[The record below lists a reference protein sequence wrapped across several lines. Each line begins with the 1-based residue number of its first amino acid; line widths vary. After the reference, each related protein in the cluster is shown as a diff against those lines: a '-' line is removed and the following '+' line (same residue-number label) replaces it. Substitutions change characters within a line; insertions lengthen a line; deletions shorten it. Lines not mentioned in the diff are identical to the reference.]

1 MWFVIDKCVLIR
13 GSGHLFGTTC
23 AMEDQKKMLV
33 DGEEIEEGSR
43 NTADLANDGNNIS
56 PAIKSRSEGI
66 PQATNDNSET
76 NLSCNEEVEAEEE
89 DEDDEEEEEEE
100 EEEDL
105 DYYYYSFAEEVN
117 EDHSVNAEG
126 QLNNNDD
133 PEYFSYECLSPYEA
147 EKFLQESVAVVT
159 ASVSVSFNSGD
170 ILRYLFQCTCIN
182 L

>member
-89 DEDDEEEEEEE
+89 DEDDDDEEEEE

>member
-1 MWFVIDKCVLIR
+1 MWFIIDKCVLIR

>member
-89 DEDDEEEEEEE
+89 DEDDDEEEEEE

>member
-1 MWFVIDKCVLIR
+1 MLFVFQPKH
-13 GSGHLFGTTC
+13 HLD
-23 AMEDQKKMLV
+23 MY
-33 DGEEIEEGSR
+33 
-43 NTADLANDGNNIS
+43 
-56 PAIKSRSEGI
+56 KS
-66 PQATNDNSET
+66 
-76 NLSCNEEVEAEEE
+76 
-89 DEDDEEEEEEE
+89 
-100 EEEDL
+100 DL

-170 ILRYLFQCTCIN
+170 ILRYLFKCTCIN

>member
-1 MWFVIDKCVLIR
+1 MWFVIDKCVLIG
-13 GSGHLFGTTC
+13 GSGHLFRTTC

-33 DGEEIEEGSR
+33 DGEEIDEGSR

-66 PQATNDNSET
+66 PQSTNDNSET

-89 DEDDEEEEEEE
+89 DEDDDDEEEEE

-159 ASVSVSFNSGD
+159 ASVSVSSVNA
-170 ILRYLFQCTCIN
+170 
-182 L
+182 

>member
-1 MWFVIDKCVLIR
+1 
-13 GSGHLFGTTC
+13 
-23 AMEDQKKMLV
+23 MEDDKKMLV
-33 DGEEIEEGSR
+33 DGDTIEETENGSGTTTEQIDDSS
-43 NTADLANDGNNIS
+43 NENPN
-56 PAIKSRSEGI
+56 IKSKSDGI
-66 PQATNDNSET
+66 PQPKINVGGGSVSGDEDA
-76 NLSCNEEVEAEEE
+76 NEEDD
-89 DEDDEEEEEEE
+89 DEDDGDDDDEEEEEE

-159 ASVSVSFNSGD
+159 ASVSVSCNDNISP
-170 ILRYLFQCTCIN
+170 TM
-182 L
+182 

>member
-1 MWFVIDKCVLIR
+1 
-13 GSGHLFGTTC
+13 
-23 AMEDQKKMLV
+23 MLV
-33 DGEEIEEGSR
+33 DGDTIEETEKGSGA
-43 NTADLANDGNNIS
+43 TTEQINDCSNEN
-56 PAIKSRSEGI
+56 PNVKSKSDGLPKSKI
-66 PQATNDNSET
+66 NVGGGSV
-76 NLSCNEEVEAEEE
+76 SGNEEANEE
-89 DEDDEEEEEEE
+89 DDDDEDDGDDEEEEDE

-159 ASVSVSFNSGD
+159 ASVSVSCNDKLITFH
-170 ILRYLFQCTCIN
+170 
-182 L
+182 